1 MYTRR
6 EESSGEVDTSPEVLF
21 ELLDDHNRL
30 SMHMT
35 RRSWKMLWGQMNIL
49 PDAQHGRAAGSHIV
63 LSGRVLG
70 LSLFLDEVV
79 TVREPPLR
87 KRWETVGEPRLLVIG
102 AYAMEF
108 EITPNQ
114 KASYLTV
121 RIEYCLP
128 GTAPCFG
135 AHFRQA
141 LCELVHQKNGSRR
154 TAGLRQTI
162 EGSSGDTF
170 HPRCVNISLRLCIAR
185 IVLPDLSRS
194 YRACFW

>member
-6 EESSGEVDTSPEVLF
+6 EESSGEVSTSPEALF

-30 SMHMT
+30 SVHMT
-35 RRSWKMLWGQMNIL
+35 RRSWKMLWGKMNIL

-63 LSGRVLG
+63 LSGRILG

-108 EITPNQ
+108 EITPRQ
-114 KASYLTV
+114 AAACLKV
-121 RIEYCLP
+121 RIEYDLP
-128 GTAPCFG
+128 GKGVSRVLGRIFGKHYANWCTGKMVRDAQRIFARLDYLTVSNSSDKVTAPE
-135 AHFRQA
+135 AQA
-141 LCELVHQKNGSRR
+141 SR
-154 TAGLRQTI
+154 
-162 EGSSGDTF
+162 
-170 HPRCVNISLRLCIAR
+170 PR
-185 IVLPDLSRS
+185 
-194 YRACFW
+194 FTQQ